1 MLKSF
6 AYRARARIISRIIFL
21 INGPIIIHIMTCGAV
36 GSFLANYYLD
46 ASAFRRCK
54 VIFVPVFLMET
65 GADRKMAC
73 SRKMR
78 K

>member
-1 MLKSF
+1 MLKFF

-36 GSFLANYYLD
+36 GPFLANDYFD
-46 ASAFRRCK
+46 ASDFRRRK
-54 VIFVPVFLMET
+54 VLFVPVFLMET
-65 GADRKMAC
+65 GVDHKMAC

>member
-1 MLKSF
+1 MLKF
-6 AYRARARIISRIIFL
+6 FVYRAREIIASNLIFQN
-21 INGPIIIHIMTCGAV
+21 NGLIIIHIMTCGAV
-36 GSFLANYYLD
+36 GSFLANYHLD
-46 ASAFRRCK
+46 ASAFRRRK
-54 VIFVPVFLMET
+54 VLFVPVFLMET